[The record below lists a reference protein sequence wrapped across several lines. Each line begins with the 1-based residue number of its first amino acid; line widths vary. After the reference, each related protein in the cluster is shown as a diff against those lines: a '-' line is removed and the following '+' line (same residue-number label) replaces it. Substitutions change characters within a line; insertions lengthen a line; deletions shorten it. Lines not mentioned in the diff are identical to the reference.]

1 MKQTYAIYAGLVAI
15 SLACAEPAAAQLL
28 AYPPAGN
35 MPPHEVVTL
44 VRSTGLEPVSRPVRR
59 GPAYVLHAVNPA
71 GREVRVIVDARL
83 RRIARVV
90 LLGPAR
96 ATAADVPP
104 LPAPYGRPPAGIAG
118 VPDGNAPGARV
129 GGLPPDVDETEPY
142 GPTAG
147 QQPYGQIAAV
157 GTVPVSR
164 TPAVSAPPATSQAA
178 PPPLPRP
185 RPKLAA
191 AEPSAPAPVATAP
204 TVAPVPVAATSTVAP
219 VPAASASTVAPA
231 ASAQTKSISA
241 TAAAEIPVYEP
252 TYEQNE

>member
-1 MKQTYAIYAGLVAI
+1 LKQTYAIYAGLVAI
-15 SLACAEPAAAQLL
+15 GLACAEPAAAQLL

-90 LLGPAR
+90 MLGPAR
-96 ATAADVPP
+96 AAAADAPP

-118 VPDGNAPGARV
+118 VPDGNGPGARV
-129 GGLPPDVDETEPY
+129 GGLPPDVDDAEPY
-142 GPTAG
+142 GPAAG
-147 QQPYGQIAAV
+147 QQPYGQVASV
-157 GTVPVSR
+157 GAVPVARTR
-164 TPAVSAPPATSQAA
+164 TPAVSAAPTTAQAS

-191 AEPSAPAPVATAP
+191 AEPAAQVPVAAAP
-204 TVAPVPVAATSTVAP
+204 TVAPVPAATGSTVQ
-219 VPAASASTVAPA
+219 PAGPAQSKSIGASAA
-231 ASAQTKSISA
+231 AD
-241 TAAAEIPVYEP
+241 IPVYEP
-252 TYEQNE
+252 TYEQHE